1 MTDVDA
7 LLDEWLAERLAE
19 QPVRATALGITGYD
33 DQLGDFSAVG
43 FERRA
48 ANNRRWAERLR
59 GLPLD
64 GRTLDQDIDIGLVRS
79 VLAGEGIMEDWANWR
94 RDPAAYLEPCLAGVF
109 SLFLHHVLP
118 EPEAAAAAAA
128 RLRSFGEVLDA
139 AADNLDPGLA
149 SDVILD
155 RGLGQCRAGIVYCR
169 DLVAEEVA
177 DPSLRALVAEA
188 GGAAA
193 AALESF
199 AAHLGDLRSR
209 ASGQWVIGEGRYSA
223 LLHDKELLGYG
234 TAELSRRGA
243 GALESLEAEADE
255 LARAIDPEA
264 AGWQHVFDALA
275 ADRPESPDQMLA
287 GYSRWTGAARQFLV
301 DRGLVTIP
309 DGERCLVEPSPV
321 FQRPVL
327 AVASYNGPPP
337 FTPSMTGHF
346 FVPFPPE
353 GTTEDDLAKRLADNN
368 HHSMASIS
376 VHEAY
381 PGHHWHF
388 AWMKGNP
395 RTVRKALW
403 TSYFVE
409 GWALYTEQMMRQQGF
424 FVDRRQELCHV
435 QARLF
440 RAARIVV
447 DTGLH
452 SGELAFDEAV
462 AFMVRRAGLTEPV
475 ARAEVG
481 RYCAWPTQASSY
493 LTGAI
498 EIERMADEW
507 RGRGGS
513 LRGFHDTI
521 AGSGGLPIG
530 LAERAVNGH

>member
-7 LLDEWLAERLAE
+7 LLDEWLAETLAE
-19 QPVRATALGITGYD
+19 HPVRATALGITGYD
-33 DQLGDFSAVG
+33 DQLGDFSAAG

-48 ANNRRWAERLR
+48 ASNRRWAERL
-59 GLPLD
+59 GDLALD
-64 GRTLDQDIDIGLVRS
+64 EASLDQHIDVGLVRS
-79 VLAGEGIMEDWANWR
+79 VLAGEAVMEDWANWR
-94 RDPAAYLEPCLAGVF
+94 RDPATYLGPCLGGVF
-109 SLFLHHVLP
+109 SLFLHGVLP
-118 EPEAAAAAAA
+118 EADAATAAAA
-128 RLRSFGEVLDA
+128 RLRSFGEVLHDA
-139 AADNLDPGLA
+139 AANLDPALV
-149 SDVILD
+149 SDVILQ
-155 RGLGQCRAGIVYCR
+155 RGLGQCRAGIAYCR
-169 DLVAEEVA
+169 DLIAEEVA
-177 DPSLRALVAEA
+177 DPALRAQVADA
-188 GGAAA
+188 GESAA

-199 AAHLGDLRSR
+199 AAHLSDLRSS
-209 ASGQWVIGEGRYSA
+209 ASGEWAIGEERYSA
-223 LLHDKELLGYG
+223 LLRDKELLGYG

-243 GALESLEAEADE
+243 DALASLEAEADD
-255 LARAIDPEA
+255 LARGIDRDA
-264 AGWQHVFDALA
+264 VGWQQVFDALA
-275 ADRPESPDQMLA
+275 GDRPATADQMLA

-301 DRGLVTIP
+301 DRALVTIP

-337 FTPSMTGHF
+337 FTASMTGHF
-346 FVPFPPE
+346 FVPYPPE
-353 GTTEDDLAKRLADNN
+353 GTTGDDLAKRLADNN

-388 AWMKGNP
+388 AWMKANP
-395 RTVRKALW
+395 RSVRKALW

-409 GWALYTEQMMRQQGF
+409 GWALYSEQMMRQQGF
-424 FVDRRQELCHV
+424 FVDPRQELCHV

-447 DTGLH
+447 DTGIH
-452 SGELAFDEAV
+452 SGEMAFDEAV
-462 AFMVRRAGLTEPV
+462 TFMVERAGLTEPV

-498 EIERMADEW
+498 EIERMAGDW
-507 RGRGGS
+507 CGRGGD

-530 LAERAVNGH
+530 LAERAVTER